1 MLRVFILGCMA
12 ALLLGCE
19 PSTAKSE
26 VVEDSISLADYY
38 DTSGRD
44 DVWTGGIKM
53 IPVETASGTFNVYTK
68 RTGNNPKIKLLL
80 LHGGPGNNHEYFLS
94 ADSYFPGQAIEYY
107 YYDQL
112 GSNRSDAPKDTSLWN
127 IPRFVEEVEQVR
139 QALGLGPDN
148 FFLLGH
154 SWGGI
159 LGIEYAL
166 KHQDKLKGLIISNMM
181 SSCPAYGQYAHDV
194 LGPGLGEEVY
204 SQIKAFEESEDFSNP
219 AYMELMESEHYT
231 KHVLRR
237 PLAEWPAIVLS
248 AFSKT
253 NPDIYVPMQGPS
265 EFGIRGK
272 LANWDR
278 TKDLP
283 KIKVPTLVVG
293 AQYDTMD
300 PEFMKMMADELPDG
314 EYLHCPNGSHMA
326 MWDDQETYYN
336 GITDWLKRKQ

>member
-1 MLRVFILGCMA
+1 MTLVNYHDN
-12 ALLLGCE
+12 
-19 PSTAKSE
+19 T
-26 VVEDSISLADYY
+26 
-38 DTSGRD
+38 GRD

-53 IPVETASGTFNVYTK
+53 VPIETPSGTFNVYTK

-112 GSNRSDAPKDTSLWN
+112 GSNRSDAPQDTSLWN
-127 IPRFVEEVEQVR
+127 TPRFVEEVEQVR
-139 QALGLGPDN
+139 KALGLGPDN

-166 KHQDKLKGLIISNMM
+166 KYQENLKGLIISNMM

-204 SQIKAFEESEDFSNP
+204 NQIKAFEESEDFSNP
-219 AYMELMESEHYT
+219 AYMELMESKHYT

-272 LANWDR
+272 LAKWDR
-278 TKDLP
+278 TEDLP
-283 KIKVPTLVVG
+283 KITVPTLVIG
-293 AQYDTMD
+293 AQHDTMD
-300 PEFMKMMADELPDG
+300 PAFMKMMSEKLPDG
-314 EYLHCPNGSHMA
+314 EYLHCPDGSHMA

-336 GITDWLKRKQ
+336 GIIDWLKRKQ